1 MQKKLIATMFTSSM
15 NVAKILEE
23 RGEPLHTLDTC
34 VRRASMRGFFQI
46 FFHAEIEVI
55 ETHCFLFL
63 FDDCLQ
69 GHFRNVRCQ
78 EIYAITK

>member
-1 MQKKLIATMFTSSM
+1 MQKKLIKTMFTASM

-23 RGEPLHTLDTC
+23 RGEPLLCNSHASYLRQTC
-34 VRRASMRGFFQI
+34 IHERVFLKKI
-46 FFHAEIEVI
+46 HAEIEVI

-69 GHFRNVRCQ
+69 GHFRNVRS
-78 EIYAITK
+78 